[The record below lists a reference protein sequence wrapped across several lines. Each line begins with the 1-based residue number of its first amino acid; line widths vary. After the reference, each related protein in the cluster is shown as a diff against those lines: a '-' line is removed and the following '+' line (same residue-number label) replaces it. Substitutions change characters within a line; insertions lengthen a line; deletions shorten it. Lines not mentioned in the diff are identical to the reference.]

1 MKNYVIIN
9 GVNSGTITGLAIKE
23 LPPITKPMIRT
34 QTEEIDGRDGD
45 ITTELGFAAYDK
57 QIEIGLYGGF
67 DINSV
72 IEFFTGEG
80 KVTFSN
86 ESDKFYYFKILNQ
99 IDYEK
104 LLKFKT
110 AVVTFHCQPFK
121 YPTTEATLNLTTGDN
136 TINNIG
142 NYYAKPILE
151 LVGSGNIEIGLGG
164 VQILEIALDTNEK
177 ITIDVPNL
185 EAYNTDDYSLMN
197 RDVTGDYMKLLIQK
211 GSNTLS
217 ITGTITSA
225 KIKNYTRW
233 I

>member
-23 LPPITKPMIRT
+23 LPPIIKPMIRT

-67 DINSV
+67 DINRV

-121 YPTTEATLNLTTGDN
+121 YPVTEATLNLTTGNN

-185 EAYNTDDYSLMN
+185 EAYNTDDKSLMN
-197 RDVTGDYMKLLIQK
+197 RDVTGDYMKLLMQK
-211 GSNTLS
+211 GNNTLS